1 MSQLANAECK
11 CKWAHAVGHA
21 ELFRQDLPCM
31 GLTQLE
37 LQSVDALPCL
47 DERHVLLTCLRGL
60 RLALSFGDDGCK
72 AWSIAKCGQHKV
84 MAKIL
89 KILYSP
95 PSKFQPVGCS

>member
-1 MSQLANAECK
+1 MQNASAN
-11 CKWAHAVGHA
+11 GHM
-21 ELFRQDLPCM
+21 LLDMQSCSDKIFPCM